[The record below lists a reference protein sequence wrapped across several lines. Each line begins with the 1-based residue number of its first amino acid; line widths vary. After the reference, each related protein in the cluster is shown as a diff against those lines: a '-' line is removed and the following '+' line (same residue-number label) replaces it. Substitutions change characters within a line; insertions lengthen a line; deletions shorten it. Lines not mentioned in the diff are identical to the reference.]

1 MKTIDLKSGEEETR
15 ENPTPKDGEKLG
27 VAMLASMDKELL
39 KYCRKNNDYTL
50 IPGES
55 VKNYNMLLDKALAL

>member
-1 MKTIDLKSGEEETR
+1 M
-15 ENPTPKDGEKLG
+15 PKDGEKLG